1 MRTRSKSRQTQQP
14 NVEGGSTKL
23 PGDEGKRSS
32 VSEKLDDSGT
42 LANISRHAVE
52 RLLKRVKPCGSR
64 GLSKEDD
71 SYLHQFDSTSMLESE
86 SKKSSKLCF
95 NRTDRVEDG
104 CHSGNVITDTP
115 SESGRRD
122 SLDESEWEEGS
133 LASETLAEG
142 NEEQTIGGIT
152 VEFDVAPE
160 YVKKKSIR
168 RATAEEK
175 ELAELVHKVNLLCLL
190 GRGRSFDSA
199 CNDPL
204 IQASLLSLLPA
215 RLVKITEVPK
225 LTAKALAPLVD
236 WFHNNFRVRGTES
249 TEKPPH
255 LALASTLEA
264 QDGTAEEVAALSVA
278 LFRALNLTVR
288 FVAVLD
294 VASLKPEVDRPECNS
309 QATGKVAGGIFNSFT
324 LMVSGSGHLSASPL
338 MTPASDE
345 KNDGCLTSVGG
356 KSRGKARKVLEN
368 NFESKDM
375 PGVDLKDRIAEPSTS
390 ECQDADF
397 HACLATKSNR
407 PKRKGDLEFEMQL
420 EMALSATA
428 MGSSKTIMNS
438 DLVDACGTSSKQ
450 FPPAKKMKVVRAEG
464 SSVSPHGVSTAI
476 GSRKV
481 GAPLYWAEVY
491 CSGENLTGKWVHVD
505 AVNAIVDGEQ
515 KVEVA
520 AAACRK
526 SLRYVVAFAGNGAK
540 DVTRRY
546 CTKWYKIE
554 SQRVNAIWWD
564 AVLAPLKDLESQA
577 TGGVVHLHQE
587 ASTVEKIGTLQ
598 GADNQIKDCL
608 PDSFLMNGKSKQ
620 ETCED
625 YSIQKFVNNSF
636 STTRSSLEDMELVTR
651 ALTEPLPTNQQ
662 AYKNHQLYAI
672 ERWLNKYQILHP
684 KGPILGFC
692 SGHPVYPQ
700 TCVQTLHTKER
711 WMREGLQVKANELP
725 AKTLKRSLKQG
736 KEQAGEDD
744 EIGEGN
750 HLVLYGKWQTEPL
763 CLPHAIG
770 GIVPKNER
778 GHVDVWSE
786 KCLPPGTVHLRL
798 PRVAPVAKRLE
809 IDFAPAMVGF
819 EFRNGRSVPVFEGI
833 VVCAEFKDAIL
844 EAYEEEEERRVV
856 EEKKRNEAQALS
868 RWYQLLSSIVTRQR
882 LNNCYGNGISQEAS
896 AGIQKPDDILSAEAG
911 CNEDSRKSAGCHQD
925 KLKDD
930 QPAAPQSVPT
940 EDHEHVF
947 LLDDEMF
954 DEESSIRTKRCK
966 CGFSIQFEEL

>member
-1 MRTRSKSRQTQQP
+1 MRTRNKSRQTQQP
-14 NVEGGSTKL
+14 NVEEGSTEHA
-23 PGDEGKRSS
+23 GNEVKRSS
-32 VSEKLDDSGT
+32 FSDKFDDSGT
-42 LANISRHAVE
+42 LTNLSRHAVG
-52 RLLKRVKPCGSR
+52 RPLKRVKSCGSQ

-71 SYLHQFDSTSMLESE
+71 GDLCQCDSTGMLESE
-86 SKKSSKLCF
+86 SEKNSKLCF
-95 NRTDRVEDG
+95 NTTDRVEDG
-104 CHSGNVITDTP
+104 CFSGNVITNTP
-115 SESGRRD
+115 SESGRMD
-122 SLDESEWEEGS
+122 GLDESEWEEGS
-133 LASETLAEG
+133 LPTETLAKI
-142 NEEQTIGGIT
+142 NQEQTIGGVT
-152 VEFDVAPE
+152 VEFDVTPDS
-160 YVKKKSIR
+160 VKKKSIR

-215 RLVKITEVPK
+215 CLLKITEVPK

-236 WFHNNFRVRGTES
+236 WFHNNFHVRGPGS

-264 QDGTAEEVAALSVA
+264 QEGTAEEVAALSVA

-288 FVAVLD
+288 FVAILD
-294 VASLKPEVDRPECNS
+294 VVSLKPEVDRPDCNS
-309 QATGKVAGGIFNSFT
+309 QVTGKVGGGIFNSST
-324 LMVSGSGHLSASPL
+324 LMVSGSGDRSVSPL
-338 MTPASDE
+338 VTPASGE
-345 KNDGCLTSVGG
+345 KDNAFLTSVGD

-368 NFESKDM
+368 SFEPKDTS
-375 PGVDLKDRIAEPSTS
+375 GVVNLTDRMAEPSTS
-390 ECQDADF
+390 KCQDADS
-397 HACLATKSNR
+397 HACLATKSDR
-407 PKRKGDLEFEMQL
+407 QKRKGDLEFEMQL
-420 EMALSATA
+420 EMALSATEIEN
-428 MGSSKTIMNS
+428 SKAIMNS
-438 DLVDACGTSSKQ
+438 DLVDVCGTNSKQ

-464 SSVSPHGVSTAI
+464 SSVSPHGMSTAI

-505 AVNAIVDGEQ
+505 AVNAIIDGEQ

-520 AAACRK
+520 VAACKK

-546 CTKWYKIE
+546 CTRWYKIE
-554 SQRVNAIWWD
+554 SQRINPIWWD

-577 TGGVVHLHQE
+577 TGGVVHLHPE
-587 ASTVEKIGTLQ
+587 ASVIEKIRTLE

-608 PDSFLMNGKSKQ
+608 PDSFLMDGKSKRG
-620 ETCED
+620 TCED
-625 YSIQKFVNNSF
+625 YSVQKFVSNS
-636 STTRSSLEDMELVTR
+636 SATRSSLEDMELETR

-692 SGHPVYPQ
+692 SGHPVYPR

-711 WMREGLQVKANELP
+711 WMREGLQVKADELP
-725 AKTLKRSLKQG
+725 AKTLKRSLKQS
-736 KEQAGEDD
+736 KEQAVEDD
-744 EIGEGN
+744 EIGEGD

-763 CLPHAIG
+763 CLPHAVG

-778 GHVDVWSE
+778 GQVDVWSE

-798 PRVAPVAKRLE
+798 PRVTLVAKRLE

-833 VVCAEFKDAIL
+833 VVCAEFKNAIL
-844 EAYEEEEERRVV
+844 EAYEEEEERRVA
-856 EEKKRNEAQALS
+856 EEKRRNEAQALS
-868 RWYQLLSSIVTRQR
+868 RWYQLLSSIITRQR
-882 LNNCYGNGISQEAS
+882 LNNWYGNGKSGEAFV
-896 AGIQKPDDILSAEAG
+896 GIQKPDDTLSAEAG
-911 CNEDSRKSAGCHQD
+911 CNEDSRKSGGCHQD
-925 KLKDD
+925 KLKDN
-930 QPAAPQSVPT
+930 QPTSPQFVPT

-954 DEESSIRTKRCK
+954 DEESSTRTKRCK